1 MDSLIILLGK
11 LTAPDSG
18 LTLPTNLRQAILD
31 AIAAH
36 QSGNPLPET
45 AVRSLIDPLNAI
57 ILEAEWEYPSSDE
70 LDDYFDNGAASAAGP
85 VVSESENSESEEEK
99 K

>member
-11 LTAPDSG
+11 LTSPDSG

-57 ILEAEWEYPSSDE
+57 ILEAEYPSSDE
-70 LDDYFDNGAASAAGP
+70 LDDYFDHRAASAAGP
-85 VVSESENSESEEEK
+85 VDSESENSESEEEK

>member
-57 ILEAEWEYPSSDE
+57 ILEAEYPSDE
-70 LDDYFDNGAASAAGP
+70 LDDYFDHRAASAAGP

>member
-45 AVRSLIDPLNAI
+45 AVRSLIDPLIAI
-57 ILEAEWEYPSSDE
+57 ILEAEYPSSDE
-70 LDDYFDNGAASAAGP
+70 DYFDNGAASASGP
-85 VVSESENSESEEEK
+85 VVSESENSESDEEK